1 VRPEVAIDAFPLAW
15 RRRYPFPVFAAVL
28 FGAIVSDGS
37 AQYIGFFCIIVA
49 AYSVGAHSRQR
60 LLALAIFLTVAIAID
75 RAYGGAL
82 PQIPDW
88 AGPFLILFPFW
99 IIGMAMRTRQQRAD
113 LLEDRAARLERERE
127 QATQLA
133 RAEERASI
141 ARELHDVVAHSVS
154 VMLVQAGAARQV
166 LTTSPDEARQALLAV
181 ESSGRAAMAELRTLL
196 GVLKEEGDGAALAPQ
211 PGIDQLDA
219 LLQRVRDAGLP
230 VEVRIDGTPAPLP
243 PGLDLAAYR
252 IVQEGLTNALKY
264 SGLARTQVLL
274 TYAGDE
280 LKVEILDVGVAE
292 PNGSAAS
299 GRRGL
304 VGMGERVA
312 LYGGRLEAGPR
323 LGGGYAVR
331 AWLPLSAGEQ

>member
-1 VRPEVAIDAFPLAW
+1 
-15 RRRYPFPVFAAVL
+15 
-28 FGAIVSDGS
+28 
-37 AQYIGFFCIIVA
+37 
-49 AYSVGAHSRQR
+49 
-60 LLALAIFLTVAIAID
+60 
-75 RAYGGAL
+75 
-82 PQIPDW
+82 
-88 AGPFLILFPFW
+88 
-99 IIGMAMRTRQQRAD
+99 
-113 LLEDRAARLERERE
+113 
-127 QATQLA
+127 
-133 RAEERASI
+133 
-141 ARELHDVVAHSVS
+141 
-154 VMLVQAGAARQV
+154 
-166 LTTSPDEARQALLAV
+166 
-181 ESSGRAAMAELRTLL
+181 LRTLL